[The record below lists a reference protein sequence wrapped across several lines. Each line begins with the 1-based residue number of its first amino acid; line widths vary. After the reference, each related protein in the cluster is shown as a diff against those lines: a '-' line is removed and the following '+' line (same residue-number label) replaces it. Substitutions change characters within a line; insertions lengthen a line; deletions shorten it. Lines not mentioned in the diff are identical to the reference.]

1 MMMKLKWVVL
11 FSLGVA
17 SFTASAEQSTV
28 INPQAAGDQPAAA
41 NAPTPTDASKAQTEA
56 PNRPPL
62 REGARV
68 SLRERTALAKA
79 AKGDSNEQQGEAFLA
94 ENKAKPGVVTLAS
107 GVQYKILTGS
117 KGKKKPTDASQV
129 KCRYV
134 GKLID
139 GTVID
144 RTDETK
150 PAELNVAGFL
160 PGLKE
165 AVKLMAAGSKWQI
178 VIPPQ
183 LAYGDKG
190 NRGVG
195 PNAVLVYDM
204 QIISIK

>member
-1 MMMKLKWVVL
+1 MMMKLKWAVV

-17 SFTASAEQSTV
+17 SFSASADQSTV
-28 INPQAAGDQPAAA
+28 INPQAMGDQPAATT
-41 NAPTPTDASKAQTEA
+41 NAPAQTDASK
-56 PNRPPL
+56 PPQ

-68 SLRERTALAKA
+68 SLREKSALAKA
-79 AKGDSNEQQGEAFLA
+79 ALGNSNEQQGEAFLA
-94 ENKAKPGVVTLAS
+94 ANKAKPGVVTLAS
-107 GVQYKILTGS
+107 GVQYKILSGS
-117 KGKKKPTDASQV
+117 KGKKKPTDTSLV
-129 KCRYV
+129 KCRFV

-139 GTVID
+139 GSVID

-150 PAELNVAGFL
+150 MSELNVAGFL

-165 AVKLMAAGSKWQI
+165 AVKLMPAGSKWQI

-204 QIISIK
+204 QIVSIK

>member
-17 SFTASAEQSTV
+17 SLSASADQSTV

-41 NAPTPTDASKAQTEA
+41 APAQTDGSAA

-79 AKGDSNEQQGEAFLA
+79 AMADSNVPQGEAFLTA
-94 ENKAKPGVVTLAS
+94 NKAKPGVVTLAS

-117 KGKKKPTDASQV
+117 KGKKKPTDNSVV

-139 GTVID
+139 GSVID
-144 RTDETK
+144 KTDETK
-150 PAELNVAGFL
+150 PADINVAGLL

-165 AVKLMAAGSKWQI
+165 AVKLMPAGSKWQI

-204 QIISIK
+204 QIVSIK

>member
-17 SFTASAEQSTV
+17 SFSVSAEQSTV
-28 INPQAAGDQPAAA
+28 INPQSVSDQPAAST
-41 NAPTPTDASKAQTEA
+41 NAPAQADAGKAQAE
-56 PNRPPL
+56 PPRPQL

-68 SLRERTALAKA
+68 SVRERTALAKA
-79 AKGDSNEQQGEAFLA
+79 AKGDSNIEQGEAFLA
-94 ENKAKPGVVTLAS
+94 ANKAKPGVVTLPS
-107 GVQYKILTGS
+107 GVQYKILTAS
-117 KGKKKPTDASQV
+117 KGKKKPTDNSLV

-144 RTDETK
+144 RTDENK

-160 PGLKE
+160 EGLKE
-165 AVKLMAAGSKWQI
+165 AVKLMSTGSKWQI

-190 NRGVG
+190 NRGVA

>member
-17 SFTASAEQSTV
+17 SFSASADQSTV

-41 NAPTPTDASKAQTEA
+41 ANAPAQTDATKAASEA
-56 PNRPPL
+56 ARPQL

-79 AKGDSNEQQGEAFLA
+79 GMADSNVPQGEAFLTA
-94 ENKAKPGVVTLAS
+94 NKAKPGVVTLAS